1 MPVTNRCLV
10 SSGRNQ
16 GHSGNLRRRP
26 HSWNGDEE
34 TLKKCA
40 AIECLLSAT
49 DDGQWGPVEK
59 LVDELCAR
67 LKLLQMEQASRSD
80 AGRSARWTASAP
92 ECFEACSDSDSFTS
106 VSSPDDLAENY
117 RQAFPP
123 LEYLSDS
130 DQVDLSRSTVESAD
144 GMSMFSSQGVQQ
156 QPEAVWNVRRTGE
169 KPRVRFVRMPGTR
182 LSPAQQQ
189 QQHEKQGPPGPEER
203 AYGESCASE
212 AYFGDCSRDS
222 SLERVSTPP
231 LAVKGRLYERGTDA
245 ELSEVLSNAFKSFC
259 QFGGEETAI
268 VVAGDE
274 ITTSVWGDTQW
285 PSGEASNIWAPL
297 ESDWALMGSSAWPS
311 QPPAEPESADPA
323 VQLSLALLNHHP
335 EHSSFS
341 PVLARSLQRAL
352 PKNSKLF
359 EWLASFTSK
368 MGGDD
373 DKDPSHEVESILK
386 EPGAGEEEEEEP
398 ENLLTSPKTH
408 FCPIQQERDVEVQVS
423 CPLRLVKAVDLCNR
437 LKR

>member
-1 MPVTNRCLV
+1 M
-10 SSGRNQ
+10 
-16 GHSGNLRRRP
+16 RRRP

-59 LVDELCAR
+59 LVDELCTR
-67 LKLLQMEQASRSD
+67 LKLLQMEQSTRSESSRW
-80 AGRSARWTASAP
+80 AASAP
-92 ECFEACSDSDSFTS
+92 DCFEACSSDSDSFTS

-130 DQVDLSRSTVESAD
+130 DQVDLSRSTIESAD
-144 GMSMFSSQGVQQ
+144 GMSMLSSQGVHQQ
-156 QPEAVWNVRRTGE
+156 LETVWSGRKAAE

-182 LSPAQQQ
+182 LSPIQQ
-189 QQHEKQGPPGPEER
+189 QQHEPGTVSIPSTSEER
-203 AYGESCASE
+203 NYGESCASE

-222 SLERVSTPP
+222 SLERVVTPP
-231 LAVKGRLYERGTDA
+231 LTAKGRLYERGADA
-245 ELSEVLSNAFKSFC
+245 ELNDMLSNAFKSFC
-259 QFGGEETAI
+259 QFNNTEESAI
-268 VVAGDE
+268 AVSGDE
-274 ITTSVWGDTQW
+274 ITTSVWSDAQWTNGD
-285 PSGEASNIWAPL
+285 GSNIWAPL
-297 ESDWALMGSSAWPS
+297 ESDWALMGAWPS
-311 QPPAEPESADPA
+311 QLSGSEQASTDPA

-341 PVLARSLQRAL
+341 PVLAKSLQRAL

-386 EPGAGEEEEEEP
+386 EPEIGEEEEEEP

-408 FCPIQQERDVEVQVS
+408 FCPIQQEGDVEVQV
-423 CPLRLVKAVDLCNR
+423 RR
-437 LKR
+437 